1 MKAKTN
7 KPKHSQAHKT
17 RPIIGLLMGELEEI
31 YQAQVWPGVAD
42 VAYEQDVN
50 LICFAGGSLDTP
62 YKFDSQRNVIYNLV
76 NPEMLD
82 GLVLMSGSLGTHIKF
97 DRLRNFCNRYRSL
110 PLVSIAL
117 RLEGMPSLLIDNKK
131 GMRELVMHL
140 IEVHGYRRIAFIQ
153 GPQDNDE
160 AEARFQAYTEVLA
173 EHGLPPSRL

>member
-62 YKFDSQRNVIYNLV
+62 YKFDFQRNVIYNLV
-76 NPEMLD
+76 
-82 GLVLMSGSLGTHIKF
+82 THNTF
-97 DRLRNFCNRYRSL
+97 
-110 PLVSIAL
+110 
-117 RLEGMPSLLIDNKK
+117 LINKK
-131 GMRELVMHL
+131 CCTH
-140 IEVHGYRRIAFIQ
+140 
-153 GPQDNDE
+153 
-160 AEARFQAYTEVLA
+160 
-173 EHGLPPSRL
+173 